1 MIVFS
6 VRIHIAAMALVLAAV
21 LPAGLHAGKIK
32 EDPKGFN
39 GYMLGSSL
47 SDYSSLKLIQDLGST
62 DFVSKA
68 GVYEKPGETMTL
80 NGVPI
85 RHVGYRFIDEQLESI
100 QLQYE
105 GRENRD
111 QLLLWLED
119 RFGRVSAS
127 ERKMVTAV
135 QWFGEYTTV
144 TLSYNPR
151 THHGTLWFMS
161 QTLNHRFNE
170 FHQGSQGD

>member
-6 VRIHIAAMALVLAAV
+6 NRVHVAAIALILAAV
-21 LPAGLHAGKIK
+21 LPAGIYAGRIK

-39 GYMLGSSL
+39 EYMWGSSL
-47 SDYSSLKLIQDLGST
+47 SDYSSLKLIKDLGST